1 MPPRRTT
8 SRARGGTTSARARP
22 ESVRVTILRGVVAAE
37 RALGERVSAGPVPDI
52 ISRATSVFRDA
63 KKALD
68 APEAAVRAAGRTAA
82 NAIKDAVLGAV
93 RRDRDAVIA
102 LGQGARELVS
112 DVESF
117 VAGPIVIAVLLYLIT
132 R

>member
-1 MPPRRTT
+1 M
-8 SRARGGTTSARARP
+8 
-22 ESVRVTILRGVVAAE
+22 
-37 RALGERVSAGPVPDI
+37 
-52 ISRATSVFRDA
+52 FRDA

-93 RRDRDAVIA
+93 RKDRDAVVA
-102 LGQGARELVS
+102 LGQGAKELIS

>member
-1 MPPRRTT
+1 
-8 SRARGGTTSARARP
+8 
-22 ESVRVTILRGVVAAE
+22 
-37 RALGERVSAGPVPDI
+37 VPDI

>member
-1 MPPRRTT
+1 M
-8 SRARGGTTSARARP
+8 
-22 ESVRVTILRGVVAAE
+22 
-37 RALGERVSAGPVPDI
+37 
-52 ISRATSVFRDA
+52 FRDA

-82 NAIKDAVLGAV
+82 TAIKDAVLGAV

>member
-1 MPPRRTT
+1 
-8 SRARGGTTSARARP
+8 
-22 ESVRVTILRGVVAAE
+22 
-37 RALGERVSAGPVPDI
+37 VSAGPVPDI

-93 RRDRDAVIA
+93 RKDRDAVVA
-102 LGQGARELVS
+102 LGQGAKELIS

-117 VAGPIVIAVLLYLIT
+117 VAGPIVIAVLLYLMT